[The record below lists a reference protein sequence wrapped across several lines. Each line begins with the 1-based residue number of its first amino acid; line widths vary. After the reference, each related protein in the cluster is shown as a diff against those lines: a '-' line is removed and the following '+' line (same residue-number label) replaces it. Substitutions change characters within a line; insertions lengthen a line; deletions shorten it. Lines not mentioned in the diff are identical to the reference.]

1 MMTSLHF
8 SNHGSKFPP
17 RQSHSFA
24 NQPQLNDKKQTMKT
38 FSLALLIALFFGNA
52 AAFMTAPS
60 KAAVK
65 VDTPAEESSTS
76 LAYGY
81 GTYK

>member
-1 MMTSLHF
+1 
-8 SNHGSKFPP
+8 
-17 RQSHSFA
+17 
-24 NQPQLNDKKQTMKT
+24 MKT
-38 FSLALLIALFFGNA
+38 ISSLALLIALFLGNA

-60 KAAVK
+60 KAAIK

-81 GTYK
+81 GMSKHEWIETADF